1 MGFDI
6 KDLFNIN
13 TYTKPIKKVSEQVG
27 LGGVYDALSG
37 AAKGIGENAQYILP
51 FIPGTAFAG
60 LGSLGQFAASPIGR
74 GIIGAGIG
82 TFAGGR
88 PNLKRGL
95 MSGLTSYGLSSGYQ
109 GLQNAGANP
118 QASPGLLNEAS
129 NAIEGVGN
137 LMSDDAVT
145 KLTAKNALAD
155 KFGNLQMAATYTGIS
170 GMAILDEQEKQIEA
184 DLAANKISAAQAAQM
199 KQRIAD
205 ARARA
210 ESAIRANPYNF
221 ALGGEV
227 TDQYQ
232 LMTPELGGRAPDQR
246 NVFGLAKGGMPPR
259 YIEGP
264 GDGMSDSIPANIN
277 GLQPA
282 KLTDGEFVIPADVV
296 SHLGNGSSKAG
307 AKQLYAMM
315 DRVRKAR
322 TGNEKQGKEINPQ
335 RLMPA

>member
-1 MGFDI
+1 MGFGI

-109 GLQNAGANP
+109 GLQDASLKSPTGGFLDELSSAKEGA
-118 QASPGLLNEAS
+118 S
-129 NAIEGVGN
+129 N

-145 KLTAKNALAD
+145 KLAAKNALRD
-155 KFGNLQMAATYTGIS
+155 KFGNLQMGAAYTGIS
-170 GMAILDEQEKQIEA
+170 GTAMLDEQEKQIDAE
-184 DLAANKISAAQAAQM
+184 LAANRISAAEAASM
-199 KQRIAD
+199 KARIAD
-205 ARARA
+205 ARSRA
-210 ESAIRANPYNF
+210 EAAMRANPYNF

-264 GDGMSDSIPANIN
+264 GDGMSDSIPANID
-277 GLQPA
+277 GRQPA